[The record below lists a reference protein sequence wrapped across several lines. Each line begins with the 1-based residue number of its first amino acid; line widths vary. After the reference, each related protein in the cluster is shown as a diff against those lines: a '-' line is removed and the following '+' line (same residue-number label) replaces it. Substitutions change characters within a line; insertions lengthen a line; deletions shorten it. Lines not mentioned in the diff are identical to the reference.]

1 MDKYRPGDFYV
12 KCDHTGFK
20 IRRSEARMTWDNLL
34 VRRDTWEP
42 RHPQEFVR
50 SVREDTTVEQ
60 PRGGWETDTYLTTN
74 EVTEDDL

>member
-1 MDKYRPGDFYV
+1 
-12 KCDHTGFK
+12 
-20 IRRSEARMTWDNLL
+20 MTWDNLL

-50 SVREDTTVEQ
+50 STREDTTVEQ
-60 PRGGWETDTYLTTN
+60 PRGGWETDTFITTN

>member
-1 MDKYRPGDFYV
+1 
-12 KCDHTGFK
+12 
-20 IRRSEARMTWDNLL
+20 MTWDNLL